1 MASFDERQS
10 LTELSALAGGLGSH
24 LASCMIT
31 SHFIGTSPKGQ
42 NNGTKMVDHERFK
55 S

>member
-1 MASFDERQS
+1 MASFEERQS
-10 LTELSALAGGLGSH
+10 LTELSAVAGEWGSQ
-24 LASCMIT
+24 LASYLIT

-42 NNGTKMVDHERFK
+42 NNDTKLGDHERFK

>member
-1 MASFDERQS
+1 MASFDERQG
-10 LTELSALAGGLGSH
+10 LTELSAVAGEWGSQ
-24 LASCMIT
+24 LPSYMIT

-42 NNGTKMVDHERFK
+42 HSGTKIGDHERFK